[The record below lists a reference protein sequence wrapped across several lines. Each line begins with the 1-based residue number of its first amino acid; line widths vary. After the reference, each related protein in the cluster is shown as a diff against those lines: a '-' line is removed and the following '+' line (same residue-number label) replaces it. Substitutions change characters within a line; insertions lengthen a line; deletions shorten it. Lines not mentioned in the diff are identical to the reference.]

1 MVEFFRRGDRRDQKT
16 GSARMTD
23 SPQSMISAELHNWVG
38 RKSPLIQL
46 EIMSASDVRRYVDA
60 TGDANPL
67 WLDDAFAR
75 AADYQSRLLPPTLV
89 GWVPF
94 SMKEG
99 DSADTTDMRRL
110 LPLPDGYTNVRN
122 AGSETEWLQP
132 AYVGE
137 QLSAHSRIVDIVAR
151 QGRAG
156 LGIYITQEE
165 QILNSRQQIVMLR
178 RHTVAIFPEKKFS
191 DQQQSGK

>member
-1 MVEFFRRGDRRDQKT
+1 
-16 GSARMTD
+16 MTD
-23 SPQSMISAELHNWVG
+23 SPQSIITPELRNWIGRNSAVAH
-38 RKSPLIQL
+38 L
-46 EIMSASDVRRYVDA
+46 ETMSASDVRRYVDA

-67 WLDDAFAR
+67 WLDDDFAR
-75 AADYQSRLLPPTLV
+75 SAGYRSRLLPPTLV

-99 DSADTTDMRRL
+99 DSADSTDMRRQ

-137 QLSAHSRIVDIVAR
+137 QLSTRSRIVDIVAR
-151 QGRAG
+151 QGRTG

-165 QILNSRQQIVMLR
+165 QILNSRQEIVMLR
-178 RHTVAIFPEKKFS
+178 RHTVAMFPAKTFS
-191 DQQQSGK
+191 DPKKKAE

>member
-1 MVEFFRRGDRRDQKT
+1 
-16 GSARMTD
+16 MTD
-23 SPQSMISAELHNWVG
+23 AAESIITPELRGWIG
-38 RKSPLIQL
+38 RKSPLTRL
-46 EIMSASDVRRYVDA
+46 EIMSVSDVRRYVDA

-75 AADYQSRLLPPTLV
+75 AAGYRSRLLPPTLV

-94 SMKEG
+94 SMREG
-99 DSADTTDMRRL
+99 DSTSAADATDLRRQ
-110 LPLPDGYTNVRN
+110 LPLPEGYTNVRN

-137 QLSAHSRIVDIVAR
+137 QLSAQSRIVDIVAR

-165 QILNSRQQIVMLR
+165 RILNSQQEIVMRR
-178 RHTVAIFPEKKFS
+178 RHSVAMFPAKKFA
-191 DQQQSGK
+191 DE

>member
-1 MVEFFRRGDRRDQKT
+1 
-16 GSARMTD
+16 MTD
-23 SPQSMISAELHNWVG
+23 AAESIITPELRGWIG
-38 RKSPLIQL
+38 RKSPLTRL
-46 EIMSASDVRRYVDA
+46 EIMSVSDVRRYVDA

-75 AADYQSRLLPPTLV
+75 AAGYRSRLLPPTLV

-94 SMKEG
+94 SMREG
-99 DSADTTDMRRL
+99 DSTSAADATDLRRQ
-110 LPLPDGYTNVRN
+110 LPLPEGYTNVRN

-137 QLSAHSRIVDIVAR
+137 QLSAQSRIVDIVAR

-165 QILNSRQQIVMLR
+165 EILNSQAQIVMRR
-178 RHTVAIFPEKKFS
+178 RHTVATFPAKKFA
-191 DQQQSGK
+191 DE

>member
-1 MVEFFRRGDRRDQKT
+1 
-16 GSARMTD
+16 MTD
-23 SPQSMISAELHNWVG
+23 SPQSIITPELRNWIGRNSALAH
-38 RKSPLIQL
+38 L
-46 EIMSASDVRRYVDA
+46 ETMSASDVRRYVDA

-67 WLDDAFAR
+67 WLDDDFAR
-75 AADYQSRLLPPTLV
+75 SAGYRSRLLPPTLV

-99 DSADTTDMRRL
+99 DSASSFAAA
-110 LPLPDGYTNVRN
+110 GYTNVRN

-137 QLSAHSRIVDIVAR
+137 QLATRSRIVDIVAR
-151 QGRAG
+151 QGRTG

-165 QILNSRQQIVMLR
+165 QILNSRQEIVMRR
-178 RHTVAIFPEKKFS
+178 RHTVAMFPAKTFS
-191 DQQQSGK
+191 DPKKEAE

>member
-1 MVEFFRRGDRRDQKT
+1 
-16 GSARMTD
+16 MTD
-23 SPQSMISAELHNWVG
+23 AAESIITPELRRWIG
-38 RKSPLIQL
+38 RKSPLTRL
-46 EIMSASDVRRYVDA
+46 EIISASDVRRYVDA

-67 WLDDAFAR
+67 WLDDDFAR
-75 AADYQSRLLPPTLV
+75 SAGYQNRLLPPTLV

-94 SMKEG
+94 SMREG
-99 DSADTTDMRRL
+99 DSASGADVTDLRRQ
-110 LPLPDGYTNVRN
+110 LPLPEGYTNVRN

-137 QLSAHSRIVDIVAR
+137 QLSTQSRIVDIVAR

-165 QILNSRQQIVMLR
+165 QILNSQQEIVMRR
-178 RHTVAIFPEKKFS
+178 RHTVAMFPAKKFA
-191 DQQQSGK
+191 DEK

>member
-1 MVEFFRRGDRRDQKT
+1 
-16 GSARMTD
+16 MTD
-23 SPQSMISAELHNWVG
+23 SPQSIITPELRNWIGRNSALAH
-38 RKSPLIQL
+38 L
-46 EIMSASDVRRYVDA
+46 ETMSASDVRRYVDA

-67 WLDDAFAR
+67 WLDDDFAR
-75 AADYQSRLLPPTLV
+75 SAGYRSRLLPPTLV

-99 DSADTTDMRRL
+99 DSASSSDATDLRRQ

-137 QLSAHSRIVDIVAR
+137 QLSTQSRIVDIVAR

-165 QILNSRQQIVMLR
+165 QILNSRQEIVMLR
-178 RHTVAIFPEKKFS
+178 RHTVAMFPAKTFS
-191 DQQQSGK
+191 DPKKEAE

>member
-1 MVEFFRRGDRRDQKT
+1 
-16 GSARMTD
+16 MTD
-23 SPQSMISAELHNWVG
+23 SPQSMITLELRNWIG
-38 RKSPLIQL
+38 RRSPLVHL

-67 WLDDAFAR
+67 WLDDEFAR
-75 AADYQSRLLPPTLV
+75 AAGYQSRLLPPTLV

-99 DSADTTDMRRL
+99 DSADTTDMRRQ

-132 AYVGE
+132 AYIGE
-137 QLSAHSRIVDIVAR
+137 QLSAQSHIVDIVAR

-165 QILNSRQQIVMLR
+165 QILNSRQQIVMRR
-178 RHTVAIFPEKKFS
+178 RHTVAVFPEKRFP
-191 DQQQSGK
+191 DQQQAGK

>member
-1 MVEFFRRGDRRDQKT
+1 
-16 GSARMTD
+16 MTD
-23 SPQSMISAELHNWVG
+23 SAESILTPELRNWIGRNSA
-38 RKSPLIQL
+38 LIRL
-46 EIMSASDVRRYVDA
+46 ETMSASDVRRYVDA

-67 WLDDAFAR
+67 WLDDDFAR
-75 AADYQSRLLPPTLV
+75 SAGYPSRLLPPTLV
-89 GWVPF
+89 GWIPF
-94 SMKEG
+94 SMREG
-99 DSADTTDMRRL
+99 DSASSSDASDLRRQ

-137 QLSAHSRIVDIVAR
+137 QLSTQSRIVDIVAR

-165 QILNSRQQIVMLR
+165 QILNSRQEIVMRR
-178 RHTVAIFPEKKFS
+178 RHIVAVFPEKKFL
-191 DQQQSGK
+191 DQQQAGK

>member
-1 MVEFFRRGDRRDQKT
+1 
-16 GSARMTD
+16 MTD
-23 SPQSMISAELHNWVG
+23 SPEAIITPTLRSWIG
-38 RKSPLIQL
+38 RKSALAHL
-46 EIMSASDVRRYVDA
+46 ETMSASDVRRYVDA

-67 WLDDAFAR
+67 WLDDDFAR
-75 AADYQSRLLPPTLV
+75 SAGYRRRLLPPTLV

-94 SMKEG
+94 SMKES
-99 DSADTTDMRRL
+99 DSASSSAATDLRRQ

-122 AGSETEWLQP
+122 AGSKSEWLQP

-137 QLSAHSRIVDIVAR
+137 QLSTENRIVDIVTR

-165 QILNSRQQIVMLR
+165 QFLNSRQEIVMRR
-178 RHTVAIFPEKKFS
+178 RHTVAMFPAKKFS
-191 DQQQSGK
+191 DPKKEAE